1 MFAVGVILASQGY
14 PISSSKGQ
22 IITGINDVLH
32 TNFVFHSGTNIS
44 SKGELIT
51 NGTFYIQLYIYIK
64 YILYTIIYF
73 IYIYKT

>member
-1 MFAVGVILASQGY
+1 MVESLIVWEKNLFAVGVILASQGY

-32 TNFVFHSGTNIS
+32 TNFIFHSGTNIS

-51 NGTFYIQLYIYIK
+51 NGTFYIQFIK
-64 YILYTIIYF
+64 YI
-73 IYIYKT
+73 